1 MKTRLLIGS
10 GAGIAVAALC
20 TAYALWGSNRPGG
33 NPAHAKAA
41 DAGAAAEEPRTLVVI
56 PPKKFETMKITTIVV
71 TKRKVREE
79 RTVRGLIAYK
89 HTSRVDLKA
98 PVDSVVEQ
106 VLVKPGDALEPEA
119 KLAVLTSPRV
129 GTARAEVEKRES
141 DVRLAN
147 QVLERA
153 QEIAGN
159 LQDLLKFLKDNPK
172 LQDVEKDFDDK
183 VLGDHRKIVLPAYA
197 KYVLADKLWA
207 SGKEGFKNGVIAER
221 DFQTRESNRDVTR
234 QDFLAD
240 CDQSQFNA
248 RQALLKAQQDKNFAL
263 RMVGVAQ
270 RELSTLLGAFSKTA
284 DSDDLAAENGA
295 ELTRYYL
302 VAPFRGTVEDRQTSD
317 SQRVD
322 AGTLLFTFADTDT
335 LEVEADV
342 YVGDWQAVSS
352 MFADKAEG
360 QVVKVSVPFGGT
372 DREFEA
378 RVEYVGRAVGHETGA
393 VPIHAEFDNSKH
405 EFKPG
410 MLAWIKIP
418 VGKAK
423 EELVVPP
430 GALLTHDRQ
439 AFVFVED
446 ESEPRQFQRVD
457 VKVGIATPEWVT
469 ITQGLKAGQR
479 VVVEGSRLLKAELLL
494 EPDED

>member
-1 MKTRLLIGS
+1 MKTRILIAS
-10 GAGIAVAALC
+10 GAGLAVAALC
-20 TAYALWGSNRPGG
+20 TAYALWGLKWPGG
-33 NPAHAKAA
+33 NAAHAKAA
-41 DAGAAAEEPRTLVVI
+41 DTATAVEEPRTLVVI
-56 PPKKFETMKITTIVV
+56 PPKKFETMKITSIVV

-79 RTVRGLIAYK
+79 RNVRGLIAYK

-98 PVDSVVEQ
+98 PVDSVVEK
-106 VLVKPGDALEPEA
+106 VLVKPGDTLEPEA

-141 DVRLAN
+141 DLRLAN
-147 QVLERA
+147 QVLERT
-153 QEIAGN
+153 QEIARN
-159 LQDLLKFLKDNPK
+159 LNDLLKLLKDKPR
-172 LQDVEKDFDDK
+172 LQDVETNFDDK
-183 VLGDHRKIVLPAYA
+183 GLGDQRQIVLPAYA

-207 SGKEGFKNGVIAER
+207 SGKEAFKNGVMSE
-221 DFQTRESNRDVTR
+221 QSLQQRESNRNFTR
-234 QDFLAD
+234 QEFLAA

-248 RQALLKAQQDKNFAL
+248 RQALEKAQQSKNYAL
-263 RMVGVAQ
+263 RMVGVAE
-270 RELSTLLGAFSKTA
+270 RELSTLLGAYSKTA
-284 DSDDLAAENGA
+284 DSNDLDAENGA

-302 VAPFRGTVEDRQTSD
+302 RAPFRGTVEDRHTAD
-317 SQRVD
+317 SQRVA
-322 AGTLLFTFADTDT
+322 AGTLLFTFADTET

-352 MFADKAEG
+352 MLADNAEG
-360 QVVKVSVPFGGT
+360 QIVKVKVPFGGT
-372 DREFEA
+372 NREFDA

-418 VGKAK
+418 AGKEK
-423 EELVVPP
+423 EELVIPP

-439 AFVFVED
+439 DFVFVED
-446 ESEPRQFQRVD
+446 ESEPRQFQRLD
-457 VKVGIATPEWVT
+457 VKVGIATPEWMT
-469 ITQGLKAGQR
+469 ITQGLQAGQR